1 MINIL
6 IDIYEVGTGT
16 NASIG
21 MYDGDFKW
29 SQATTNSNYAGG
41 FIDRNTVSSVLSA
54 CNITR
59 GGAFGGFQG
68 TVSIGVYSKSV
79 VDAILS
85 NVVTLIGKVLTIK
98 VDYVSDDD
106 LETVSQRFIG
116 KVSTYKVDSENNV
129 TISVATDTAFDAKK
143 LPSITVTKEMA
154 LNADNTAVG
163 KKINS
168 VFGQIVDF
176 PLIHVLT
183 DNQNISLLV
192 QNNLR
197 NADNP
202 SGIIVAAGTD
212 SDQST
217 AGFGFPMSTF
227 DAWFKPKDSL
237 YVIDKWQ
244 AAEDSRVWIHFGF
257 CKESAFGW
265 VHYWPATEINVR
277 RELVGRRIKVTKGTS
292 AGKFFEIED
301 VKYRSPK
308 AGLWFQVSTNN
319 LSDFTE
325 TGFPATAYK
334 PDQIGPTDARFI
346 VSDDNKIDNDVSF
359 ITFVGTSNIFLLS
372 SKCDATTGKI
382 VGLDESTGKETETE
396 VPVDSIQ
403 VIHQTDNWQMIKV
416 NVAGIVNDDE
426 NSFGFAKFV
435 PAIEAR
441 YRKWN
446 NQNIIRMGLT
456 YGDDEYEDVG
466 DFDFW
471 HADSVTEDQFTSE
484 TPTTETLEFPG
495 GEAAAN
501 TARTINLIYI
511 PLSGKNIAEATS
523 SVYVVPKIQVACT
536 WSEIYGG
543 TTNPFA
549 RIKIELAAFNNGGV
563 CLGNVTSNTKWTYS
577 SLTSEESLMI
587 DIDPDEEVMRFSG
600 QIVGYDTESK
610 EAFTTLKSQ
619 LDISKVLSGAD
630 LKSVTFVSVSVQVY
644 LFSGE
649 IFILE
654 SSSSGSCIKNVFTP
668 RIAVTQKASKDK
680 VYLRAKYKA
689 TPTEVTT
696 LNASTPAGLLQR
708 IANIIQVPTDG
719 FFEQVAEKQWA
730 LFSTGIGVDTDCQ
743 YHTSENESFSDV
755 ATAICRQSLMAVWQK
770 PNGEFSA
777 RWFMDDDLE
786 TTVSY
791 EFSDVIAG
799 SFSVDK
805 PSGGYLST
813 DFVFDIVRRIF
824 IKPES
829 LSVNTDQALTSF
841 PASGY
846 HEASGDALTT
856 TGGWDFLPITEIDV
870 YSSTYGRGY
879 RALRV
884 RKTGLGVS
892 LLDRFVIGTYWKVG
906 DGTDAGTVLCYIAAV
921 APDFNAPTGTSG
933 VRIAL
938 QYETPR
944 PTTWNIT
951 QIAPVSPV
959 EQWKDL
965 VSGLVV
971 NDYTTARNIW
981 EHAQN
986 ARLKIGVEKKASS
999 DFTKLTQAIW
1009 GSDSMALLNWVLY
1022 TVMYNTREKTVI
1034 RFRVPMDNNS
1044 INLSLLDYVRFK
1056 YGPYATINGT
1066 GVDGTLGW
1074 IVELEDDYANA
1085 QIAVTLLTSI
1095 SDTDA
1100 LIIDERLADGSLL
1113 IDEVVGSTKFFDEGK
1128 LA

>member
-1 MINIL
+1 
-6 IDIYEVGTGT
+6 
-16 NASIG
+16 
-21 MYDGDFKW
+21 
-29 SQATTNSNYAGG
+29 
-41 FIDRNTVSSVLSA
+41 
-54 CNITR
+54 
-59 GGAFGGFQG
+59 
-68 TVSIGVYSKSV
+68 
-79 VDAILS
+79 
-85 NVVTLIGKVLTIK
+85 
-98 VDYVSDDD
+98 
-106 LETVSQRFIG
+106 
-116 KVSTYKVDSENNV
+116 
-129 TISVATDTAFDAKK
+129 
-143 LPSITVTKEMA
+143 
-154 LNADNTAVG
+154 
-163 KKINS
+163 
-168 VFGQIVDF
+168 
-176 PLIHVLT
+176 
-183 DNQNISLLV
+183 
-192 QNNLR
+192 
-197 NADNP
+197 
-202 SGIIVAAGTD
+202 
-212 SDQST
+212 
-217 AGFGFPMSTF
+217 MSTF

-244 AAEDSRVWIHFGF
+244 ASEDSRVWLHFGF
-257 CKESAFGW
+257 SKESAFGW
-265 VHYWPATEINVR
+265 AFYDSATEINVR

-301 VKYRSPK
+301 VKYRSPE

-319 LSDFTE
+319 LTDFTE
-325 TGFPATAYK
+325 TGFPAQSFEPSDLGLY
-334 PDQIGPTDARFI
+334 DERFI
-346 VSDDNKIDNDVSF
+346 VSANHKIDNDVSF
-359 ITFVGTSNIFLLS
+359 INFVGTSNIFLLS

-426 NSFGFAKFV
+426 NSFGFAKFI
-435 PAIEAR
+435 PATEAR
-441 YRKWN
+441 YRA
-446 NQNIIRMGLT
+446 LT
-456 YGDDEYEDVG
+456 LPSNRITMATATGDDSFTTIG
-466 DFDFW
+466 DLDFW
-471 HADSVTEDQFTSE
+471 HTDSVTDDEFTTE
-484 TPTTETLEFPG
+484 TPTTQVLSFPG

-501 TARTINLIYI
+501 TVVTTNLIYI

-523 SVYVVPKIQVACT
+523 SVYVVPKIQVACY
-536 WSEIYGG
+536 WNEIDGA

-549 RIKIELAAFNNGGV
+549 RIKIELAAFNNGGM

-577 SLTSEESLMI
+577 GLTSEESLMI

-630 LKSVTFVSVSVQVY
+630 LKSITFVSVSVQVY

-649 IFILE
+649 LLVLE
-654 SSSSGSCIKNVFTP
+654 SSSSGSCIKKVFTP

-680 VYLRAKYKA
+680 VYLRATYKA
-689 TPTEVTT
+689 TPNEVTT
-696 LNASTPAGLLQR
+696 LNASTPAGLLER

-719 FFEQVAEKQWA
+719 RFIQVAEKQWA

-743 YHTSENESFSDV
+743 YHASENESFSDV
-755 ATAICRQSLMAVWQK
+755 ATAICQQSLMAVWQK
-770 PNGEFSA
+770 PDGDFSA
-777 RWFMDDDLE
+777 RWFMDDDLD

-846 HEASGDALTT
+846 REASGSALTT
-856 TGGWDFLPITEIDV
+856 AGGWDFLPIAEIDV

-884 RKTGLGVS
+884 RKTGLGIS

-906 DGTDAGTVLCYIAAV
+906 DGTEAGTVLCYIAAV

-933 VRIAL
+933 VRVAL

-944 PTTWNIT
+944 PTTWTIT
-951 QIAPVSPV
+951 QITPVSPV

-965 VSGLVV
+965 VSGPVV

-986 ARLKIGVEKKASS
+986 ARLTIGAEKKASS
-999 DFTKLTQAIW
+999 DFTKLTQALW

-1034 RFRVPMDNNS
+1034 RFRIPMDGNS
-1044 INLSLLDYVRFK
+1044 INLSLMDYARFK
-1056 YGPYATINGT
+1056 YGPYASINGT

-1074 IVELEDDYANA
+1074 VVELEDDYANA